1 MRLILRPFILFFLFI
16 FAYSSQVATLNIYT
30 NHNDNNICKSDEKN
44 NNLECISHCCLTQFD
59 NFNYSSI
66 FLSSY
71 EQINETL
78 INLFSKH
85 RIVFWYDNKYEMLE
99 EFQEL
104 KLEIL
109 LKISVVLK

>member
-59 NFNYSSI
+59 NFIYSLI

-71 EQINETL
+71 EQINK
-78 INLFSKH
+78 NVNVFYLFSNYITFVEA
-85 RIVFWYDNKYEMLE
+85 RFNSPPI
-99 EFQEL
+99 
-104 KLEIL
+104 I
-109 LKISVVLK
+109 I

>member
-59 NFNYSSI
+59 NFIYSPI
-66 FLSSY
+66 FFSSY
-71 EQINETL
+71 EQINK
-78 INLFSKH
+78 NVNVFYLFSNYITFVEA
-85 RIVFWYDNKYEMLE
+85 RFNSPPI
-99 EFQEL
+99 
-104 KLEIL
+104 I
-109 LKISVVLK
+109 I

>member
-59 NFNYSSI
+59 NFIYSPI

-71 EQINETL
+71 EQINK
-78 INLFSKH
+78 NVNVFYLFSNYITFVEA
-85 RIVFWYDNKYEMLE
+85 RFNSPPI
-99 EFQEL
+99 
-104 KLEIL
+104 I
-109 LKISVVLK
+109 I